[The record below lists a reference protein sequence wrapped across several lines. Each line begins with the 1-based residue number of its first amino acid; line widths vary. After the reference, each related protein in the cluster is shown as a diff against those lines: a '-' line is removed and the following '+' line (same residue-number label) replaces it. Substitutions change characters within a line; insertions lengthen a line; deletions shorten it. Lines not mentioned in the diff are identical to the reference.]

1 MLNQNSSTRKKVWH
15 FKWVKTR
22 ISEKKVKMDDSFLL
36 FHLEVWLYRCI
47 FQSKKKKKRQGFLE
61 SPTHVLLC
69 SCEIVIISIS
79 QRKILKI
86 QIFSNLLMVTTITLK
101 FKVRSLD
108 TSPVP
113 SRAPRYFCFQ
123 EKALIKG
130 LSTNILVSY
139 YQISF
144 RPVTFAVLKQELQ

>member
-1 MLNQNSSTRKKVWH
+1 
-15 FKWVKTR
+15 
-22 ISEKKVKMDDSFLL
+22 
-36 FHLEVWLYRCI
+36 
-47 FQSKKKKKRQGFLE
+47 
-61 SPTHVLLC
+61 
-69 SCEIVIISIS
+69 
-79 QRKILKI
+79 
-86 QIFSNLLMVTTITLK
+86 MVTIIILK
-101 FKVRSLD
+101 FKFGSFD

-113 SRAPRYFCFQ
+113 SSALRYFHFQ